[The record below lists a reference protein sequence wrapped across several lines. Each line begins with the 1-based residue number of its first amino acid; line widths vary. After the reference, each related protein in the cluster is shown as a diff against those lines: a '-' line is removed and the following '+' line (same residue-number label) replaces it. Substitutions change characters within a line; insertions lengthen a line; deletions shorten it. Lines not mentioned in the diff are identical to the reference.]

1 MNIAKVN
8 HHGHYSMPKR
18 LVGALRARVWMFCVW
33 DQLHAVAPVMAR
45 LADRETYPGDRLLCP
60 TVFPAERRREDAGK
74 PWLADVAQE
83 VFEGAHVVVDVPPGG
98 ETYSLTFLSAADES
112 MAVRGKMSFKS

>member
-1 MNIAKVN
+1 
-8 HHGHYSMPKR
+8 
-18 LVGALRARVWMFCVW
+18 
-33 DQLHAVAPVMAR
+33 MATMC
-45 LADRETYPGDRLLCP
+45 DRSLYPGERYVCP
-60 TVFPAERRREDAGK
+60 GMLAPRVRERMSKESLRWLEDVPG
-74 PWLADVAQE
+74 P